1 MTKKQVK
8 EEFNL
13 DFWFQKVFMSMVVG
27 KVWKQ
32 GDEAEKTHLILIR
45 EAESERKA
53 GPGYKH

>member
-1 MTKKQVK
+1 
-8 EEFNL
+8 
-13 DFWFQKVFMSMVVG
+13 MSMVVG